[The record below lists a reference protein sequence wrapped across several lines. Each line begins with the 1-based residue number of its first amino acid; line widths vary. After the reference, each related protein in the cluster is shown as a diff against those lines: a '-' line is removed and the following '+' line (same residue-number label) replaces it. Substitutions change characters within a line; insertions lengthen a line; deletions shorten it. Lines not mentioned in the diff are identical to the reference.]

1 MSEGP
6 EVRIVADKILQ
17 AALNIP
23 IEDIKSNKLD
33 QQMKSQIINSK
44 INAVKT
50 YGKNIVIN
58 FSSGIYL
65 RNHMMMW
72 GKWRIYDRKDFETGV
87 ARPPPRRSYFSKA
100 KGVNTNSM
108 FQKNI
113 EPLDVRKDNRIRLI
127 IITASKVLIEFNGP
141 ILEFSLDDPSGRAPI
156 SLLGPDGLDQNYN
169 KNKVISNL
177 NSKSENYPDLLISD
191 CLLDQQII
199 SGIGN
204 KYKSEILFL
213 NKIYPFRKVSSLS
226 PDELD
231 KLTTSIPN
239 VLNMGYK
246 NNGYTTMLSSNNK
259 SQFQNSRH
267 WVFRRSG
274 KDCLKCGTKIVSERT
289 ITKRQTFWCPKCQ
302 DH

>member
-6 EVRIVADKILQ
+6 EVKIVADKILQ
-17 AALNIP
+17 AAFNIP
-23 IEDIKSNKLD
+23 IEDIKINKLD
-33 QQMKSQIINSK
+33 QQMKSRILHSK
-44 INAVKT
+44 IKTVKT
-50 YGKNIVIN
+50 YGKNIVIK

-72 GKWRIYDRKDFETGV
+72 GKWRIYDRKDFEDGV
-87 ARPPPRRSYFSKA
+87 ARPPPRRYYFSKA
-100 KGVNTNSM
+100 KGMKTTSVI
-108 FQKNI
+108 QKNM
-113 EPLDVRKDNRIRLI
+113 EPLDVREDKRIRLI
-127 IITASKVLIEFNGP
+127 ITTANKVLIEFNGP
-141 ILEFSLDDPSGRAPI
+141 ILEFSLDDPSQRAPI
-156 SLLGPDGLDQNYN
+156 SLLGPDGLDQNYD

-177 NSKSENYPDLLISD
+177 ISKSENYTDLLISD

-199 SGIGN
+199 CGIGN
-204 KYKSEILFL
+204 KYKSEILFV

-226 PDELD
+226 DDELD

-246 NNGYTTMLSSNNK
+246 NNGYTTMQSSNNK
-259 SQFQNSRH
+259 RQFQNSRH

-274 KDCLKCGTKIVSERT
+274 KNCLKCGTKIVSERT

-302 DH
+302 AH

>member
-127 IITASKVLIEFNGP
+127 II
-141 ILEFSLDDPSGRAPI
+141 
-156 SLLGPDGLDQNYN
+156 
-169 KNKVISNL
+169 
-177 NSKSENYPDLLISD
+177 
-191 CLLDQQII
+191 
-199 SGIGN
+199 
-204 KYKSEILFL
+204 
-213 NKIYPFRKVSSLS
+213 
-226 PDELD
+226 
-231 KLTTSIPN
+231 
-239 VLNMGYK
+239 
-246 NNGYTTMLSSNNK
+246 
-259 SQFQNSRH
+259 
-267 WVFRRSG
+267 
-274 KDCLKCGTKIVSERT
+274 
-289 ITKRQTFWCPKCQ
+289 
-302 DH
+302 